1 MTELYVGVPI
11 GNSGM
16 ENSMNIA
23 NSNDTP
29 ADPTVGLMILDSNAK
44 IIYANRN
51 AQRLS
56 MGNEQMSEGMTLE
69 TSIPISGQV
78 EFMAY
83 DKDEKTPVPI
93 TIFCET
99 FNTSG
104 ANFRILSIIR
114 KERDSK
120 CIDSSDLTER
130 SLGSVFSGMLES
142 ILIIDSNNGKIIWG
156 NPYSARSL
164 GFEKDCLAGRSFSDL
179 FPPGS
184 EIQAENVL
192 TEVVCADGV
201 FVTQTFLRG
210 DGGISY
216 MDLTASLIPWDVD
229 STAILVVLR
238 DASERKQFEELRLE
252 TARLNSFSELSAGV
266 AHHFNNMLQVIIG
279 FAGLAQL
286 ELESGSSSRIK
297 PKLDQIIASSNEA
310 ANAIRS
316 LQDFARCGQPMSCVA
331 SEVVNLNT
339 LAGRAANLGKQW
351 WKTQPD
357 GREKAVS
364 IETDLTQDCY
374 AWVNQERILEVM
386 INLIKNGVESIV
398 ETGTV
403 TVGVENRGSDA
414 VFYVRDTGVGIKLE
428 DLRRIFDPFWTT
440 KGPKKSG
447 LGLASALGIVKQ
459 NDGEIKV
466 ETSDGGGT
474 TFEVIFPSADFSP
487 YSEIPASNTSNDKKI
502 SVLVVDE
509 EEKVLELLSNGLE
522 LEGYTVY
529 SASTVAEGL
538 RIVDESEVDL
548 IVSDSGSHGMSG
560 WDLGRLLQDRYQDSD
575 KGKPALILL
584 TAWGVGQIQ
593 SDKIRRVG
601 VDAILA
607 KPVPI
612 RDLVAKIREIISQ
625 K

>member
-1 MTELYVGVPI
+1 MTELYIGIPI

-23 NSNDTP
+23 NSNDAP

-51 AQRLS
+51 AERLII
-56 MGNEQMSEGMTLE
+56 GNQQMSEGMTLE
-69 TSIPISGQV
+69 TSIPTSGQV
-78 EFMAY
+78 EFMAH
-83 DKDEKTPVPI
+83 DKDEKTPVPV
-93 TIFCET
+93 TILCET
-99 FNTSG
+99 FDTNG
-104 ANFRILSIIR
+104 DNFRVLTISR
-114 KERDSK
+114 KEPVST
-120 CIDSSDLTER
+120 CVDSSDLTER

-142 ILIIDSNNGKIIWG
+142 ILIIDSTNGKIVWS

-164 GFEKDCLAGRSFSDL
+164 GFENGCLAGRPFSDL

-286 ELESGSSSRIK
+286 ELESGRSSRIK

-316 LQDFARCGQPMSCVA
+316 LQDFARCGQPQSCVT

-339 LAGRAANLGKQW
+339 LARRAANLGKQW
-351 WKTQPD
+351 WKTQPV
-357 GREKAVS
+357 GRETAVS

-374 AWVNQERILEVM
+374 ARVNQERILEVM

-398 ETGTV
+398 EKGTV

-414 VFYVRDTGVGIKLE
+414 AFYVKDTGAGIKLE

-466 ETSDGGGT
+466 ETTDGGGT
-474 TFEVIFPSADFSP
+474 AFEVIFPSADFSP
-487 YSEIPASNTSNDKKI
+487 DTKIPASTTSNVRKI

-522 LEGYTVY
+522 LEGYSVN

-538 RIVDESEVDL
+538 RIVDESDVDL
-548 IVSDSGSHGMSG
+548 VVSDSGSHDMSG
-560 WDLGRLLQDRYQDSD
+560 WDLGRLLQDRYQNSD
-575 KGKPALILL
+575 KGKPSLILL

-593 SDKIRRVG
+593 NEKIRRAG